1 MASLTFDM
9 APACDPGDPDG
20 TEIGDDPIG
29 GCPDSEG
36 GIMFGK
42 GESLASRKPEL
53 LPTTALVLATGH
65 DGPPNDLDDRG
76 NPSFERIARAFKIG
90 YWSFCEQRA
99 FFGAIVV

>member
-42 GESLASRKPEL
+42 GESLASRTTEL
-53 LPTTALVLATGH
+53 LPTTALVLTTSHWGTSMLTGTGLYPTARLVKAATY
-65 DGPPNDLDDRG
+65 
-76 NPSFERIARAFKIG
+76 ARPF
-90 YWSFCEQRA
+90 
-99 FFGAIVV
+99 

>member
-53 LPTTALVLATGH
+53 LPTTALVLTTSHLVLLVNRDEALSHRPVGK
-65 DGPPNDLDDRG
+65 GFYLCLPLVNNSG
-76 NPSFERIARAFKIG
+76 CS
-90 YWSFCEQRA
+90 
-99 FFGAIVV
+99 

>member
-53 LPTTALVLATGH
+53 LPTTALVLTTSHFGTPVTGT
-65 DGPPNDLDDRG
+65 GLYPTARLVKAFYLRPPFLSNSG
-76 NPSFERIARAFKIG
+76 CS
-90 YWSFCEQRA
+90 
-99 FFGAIVV
+99 